1 MTKRSDP
8 PSASDEQVRALLDRY
23 KCPVAF
29 HEVRTRFLGNIASP
43 VMSASPLEVVKGLWG
58 GELPPFDTMDDVDE
72 LLGALVMGLWNR
84 LTRHQDRSNPFRLTL
99 VAMEPTRESLCA
111 TATLRRQ
118 EMDGFTEGLFGFESD
133 VDLPERADGGMT
145 RLVDLRTMFVAIADL
160 TSDPTKP
167 ATEKDLKVTRD
178 HMRELTRIAEREVN
192 AIVLSCKRSRRRTTP
207 WSGRKE
213 TLH

>member
-23 KCPVAF
+23 ECPVPF

-43 VMSASPLEVVKGLWG
+43 IMSASPLEVVKGLWG
-58 GELPPFDTMDDVDE
+58 GELPPFDTMDDVTQ

-84 LTRHQDRSNPFRLTL
+84 LTQHQDRTNPFRLTL
-99 VAMEPTRESLCA
+99 VALEPLRESVSS

-118 EMDGFTEGLFGFESD
+118 EMDGFAEGLFGSKDD
-133 VDLPERADGGMT
+133 VDLPERADEGMT
-145 RLVDLRTMFVAIADL
+145 WLADLRAMFVAIADL

-178 HMRELTRIAEREVN
+178 HVREVTRIAEGEIN
-192 AIVLSCKRSRRRTTP
+192 AIPL
-207 WSGRKE
+207 
-213 TLH
+213 